1 MTNQT
6 DDSPPAGAGTS
17 GEVELIAAE
26 RVIFF
31 SDAVVA
37 IAITLLA
44 LGLPLPHGS
53 TNTDIWHSLGAGR
66 DAYIAFL
73 ISFVVIGAHWRTHNR
88 LFRAVVKL
96 DATAISLN
104 MVWLLMIIVTP
115 YATRILSGN
124 GGFGVR
130 FSLYAAIQVVTLV
143 TFWLMSS
150 HVRNGRLLPPGTP
163 ARVSAA
169 DDVFVLALAATFAI
183 SIPIAFI
190 PAVSERVYLIW
201 VAAVIVLRWV
211 RRAQR
216 WKGRE
221 SSG

>member
-1 MTNQT
+1 MAEQIEGSSQ
-6 DDSPPAGAGTS
+6 DAA

-53 TNTDIWHSLGAGR
+53 SNPAVWHSLRAGR

-73 ISFVVIGAHWRTHNR
+73 ISFAVVGAHWRTHHR
-88 LFRAVVKL
+88 LFRAVARM
-96 DATAISLN
+96 DAVAIALN
-104 MVWLLMIIVTP
+104 SVWLLMIIITP
-115 YATRILSGN
+115 YATRVLSGT

-130 FSLYAAIQVVTLV
+130 FGLYAAIQVITLV
-143 TFWLMSS
+143 TFWLMSR
-150 HVRNGRLLPPGTP
+150 HVRRGHLLRPGMP
-163 ARVSAA
+163 AWLSPG
-169 DDVFVLALAATFAI
+169 DDVVVLALAATFAL
-183 SIPIAFI
+183 SIPLAFI
-190 PAVSERVYLIW
+190 QAIGQWVYLVW
-201 VAAVIVLRWV
+201 VAAVVVTRWV

-216 WKGRE
+216 WKRH
-221 SSG
+221 

>member
-1 MTNQT
+1 MAEQIEGS
-6 DDSPPAGAGTS
+6 SPDTA

-53 TNTDIWHSLGAGR
+53 SNTAVWHSLRAGR

-73 ISFVVIGAHWRTHNR
+73 ISFAVVGAHWRTHHR
-88 LFRAVVKL
+88 LFRAVARM
-96 DATAISLN
+96 DAVAIALN
-104 MVWLLMIIVTP
+104 SVWLLMIIITP
-115 YATRILSGN
+115 YATRVLSGN

-130 FSLYAAIQVVTLV
+130 FGLYAVIQVITLV
-143 TFWLMSS
+143 TFWLMSR
-150 HVRNGRLLPPGTP
+150 HVRRGHLLRPGMP
-163 ARVSAA
+163 ARLSPG
-169 DDVFVLALAATFAI
+169 DDVVVLVLAAVFAL
-183 SIPIAFI
+183 SIPLAFI
-190 PAVSERVYLIW
+190 QAIGQWVYVVW
-201 VAAVIVLRWV
+201 VAAVVVMRWV

-216 WKGRE
+216 WKRH
-221 SSG
+221 